1 MIRKFFAS
9 LGILSLSLNAFG
21 AVALAI
27 DVNNQICQQPG
38 ADQSSFCMQNT
49 QNQGKNTVFGT
60 DGIITK
66 IVSIISLLTGVASVI
81 MIIVGGL
88 QYVLSTGD
96 PNRTN
101 TAKNTI
107 LYALIGLVV
116 AISAQV
122 IVRLVLS
129 RL

>member
-1 MIRKFFAS
+1 MIKKFLS
-9 LGILSLSLNAFG
+9 SIGILLLSLNAFG
-21 AVALAI
+21 VIAQAV
-27 DVNNQICQQPG
+27 DVNQDICAVNG
-38 ADQSSFCMQNT
+38 AANSSFCQQNA
-49 QNQGKNTVFGT
+49 QNQGKNPIFGV

-66 IVSIISLLTGVASVI
+66 VGNVISILTGVASVI

-101 TAKNTI
+101 SAKNTI

-122 IVRLVLS
+122 IVRLVLT